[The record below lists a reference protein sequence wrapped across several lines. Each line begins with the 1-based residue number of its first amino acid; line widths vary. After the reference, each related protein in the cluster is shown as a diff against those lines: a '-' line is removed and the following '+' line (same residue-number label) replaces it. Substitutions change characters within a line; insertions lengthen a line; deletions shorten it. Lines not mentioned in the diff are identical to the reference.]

1 MAARSE
7 WRILL
12 ALWLMVFSAS
22 SQVVIMAPILPRIGA
37 TLGIGEL
44 EQGSLIT
51 AYAVMLSVMALVA
64 GPVSDRLGRRLI
76 LLVGSGAMTGALLLH
91 GVAYSFAALLAV
103 RALAGAAGG
112 LLSGAAVSYVGDY
125 FPYERRGWANGWV
138 MSGVAFGQIVGIPA
152 GTLLAGLAD
161 FRWPFLAFG
170 LTMALATLLIW
181 RYVPQPPGVRSE
193 LPLSLRNVLRRYY
206 ELLRRPTTSRSPLV
220 YFLMFFSIGLFLIYL
235 PTWLEH
241 TQGFRTEE
249 MALLFLI
256 GGLANVV
263 AGPLAGRLSDRIGRK
278 PLIVGATLGLAVLM
292 AGAPLLMQ
300 SDLTIYTLF
309 ALAMAL
315 VGMRMSPL
323 QSLLTALVPGARR
336 GSLMSLSIALGQL
349 GIGISGVA
357 AGWLYKEYGYLS
369 NALLGAL
376 ALVLMALVVGY
387 GLPEPDLQASVGE
400 G

>member
-1 MAARSE
+1 MAAQSE
-7 WRILL
+7 RHILL

-22 SQVVIMAPILPRIGA
+22 SQVIIMVPILPRIGA
-37 TLGIGEL
+37 TLGISAV
-44 EQGSLIT
+44 EQGSLISV
-51 AYAVMLSVMALVA
+51 YAVMLSLMALVA
-64 GPVSDRLGRRLI
+64 GPVSDRLGRRPI
-76 LLVGSGAMTGALLLH
+76 LLVGSAAMTGALLLH
-91 GVAYSFAALLAV
+91 GIAYSYAALLAV

-138 MSGVAFGQIVGIPA
+138 MSGIAFGQIVGIPA
-152 GTLLAGLAD
+152 GTLLAGWVD
-161 FRWPFLAFG
+161 FRWPFLMFG

-181 RYVPQPPGVRSE
+181 RYVPQPTGVLAE
-193 LPLSLRNVLRRYY
+193 EPLSLQGMLQRYG
-206 ELLRRPTTSRSPLV
+206 ELLRQPATAPSPLV

-235 PTWLEH
+235 PAWLER
-241 TQGFRTEE
+241 TLGFRTEA
-249 MALLFLI
+249 MALLFLL

-263 AGPLAGRLSDRIGRK
+263 AGPLAGRLSDRMGRK
-278 PLIVGATLGLAVLM
+278 PLIVSATLGLAVLM
-292 AGAPLLMQ
+292 AGAPFLMR
-300 SDLTIYTLF
+300 SRIAAYGLF

-349 GIGISGVA
+349 GIGISGVV
-357 AGWLYKEYGYLS
+357 AGWLFTQYGYAS

-376 ALVLMALVVGY
+376 ALLVMALVVGY
-387 GLPEPDLQASVGE
+387 GLPEPTLQSSVKE

>member
-235 PTWLEH
+235 PTWLER

-249 MALLFLI
+249 MALLFLV

-263 AGPLAGRLSDRIGRK
+263 AGPLAGRLSDRVGRK

-357 AGWLYKEYGYLS
+357 AGWLYTQYGYLS

-387 GLPEPDLQASVGE
+387 GLPEPDLRASVRE

>member
-1 MAARSE
+1 MALRSE

-12 ALWLMVFSAS
+12 ALWLMVLSAS
-22 SQVVIMAPILPRIGA
+22 SQVIIMVPILPRIGA
-37 TLGIGEL
+37 TLGIGEVA
-44 EQGSLIT
+44 QGSLIT

-64 GPVSDRLGRRLI
+64 GPVSDRLGRRLM

-91 GVAYSFAALLAV
+91 GLASSYGALLVV
-103 RALAGAAGG
+103 RAMAGMAGG

-138 MSGVAFGQIVGIPA
+138 MSGVAFGQIVGIPT
-152 GTLLAGLAD
+152 GTLLAGWAD
-161 FRWPFLAFG
+161 FRWPFLMFG
-170 LTMALATLLIW
+170 LTMALATMLIW

-193 LPLSLRNVLRRYY
+193 APLSLCEALRRYRG
-206 ELLRRPTTSRSPLV
+206 LLRQPTTSRSPLV

-235 PTWLEH
+235 PTWLERMR
-241 TQGFRTEE
+241 GFRTQEI
-249 MALLFLI
+249 ALLFLV

-263 AGPLAGRLSDRIGRK
+263 AGPLAGWLSDRVGRK
-278 PLIVGATLGLAVLM
+278 PLIVSATLGLAVLM
-292 AGAPLLMQ
+292 AGAPLLMR
-300 SDLTIYTLF
+300 SGPVIYGMF

-323 QSLLTALVPGARR
+323 QSLLTALVPGAQR

-357 AGWLYKEYGYLS
+357 AGWLYAQFGYLS
-369 NALLGAL
+369 TALLGAL
-376 ALVLMALVVGY
+376 ALLVMALVVGY
-387 GLPEPDLQASVGE
+387 GLPEPALKASAVDE
-400 G
+400 

>member
-76 LLVGSGAMTGALLLH
+76 LLVGSGAMSGALLLH

-206 ELLRRPTTSRSPLV
+206 ELLRRPDTARSPLV

-235 PTWLEH
+235 PTWLER

-249 MALLFLI
+249 MALLFLV

-263 AGPLAGRLSDRIGRK
+263 AGPLAGRLSDRVGRK

-300 SDLTIYTLF
+300 GDVAIFTLF

-357 AGWLYKEYGYLS
+357 AGWLYTQYGYLS

-387 GLPEPDLQASVGE
+387 GLPEPDLRASVRE